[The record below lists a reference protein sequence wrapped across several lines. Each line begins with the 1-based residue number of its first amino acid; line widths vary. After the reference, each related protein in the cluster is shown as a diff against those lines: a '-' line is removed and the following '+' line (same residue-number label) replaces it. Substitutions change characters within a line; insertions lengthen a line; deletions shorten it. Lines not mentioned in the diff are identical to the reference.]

1 MDCLPVLEQLTL
13 RLVSSAKIFGRVFPS
28 YKSAMLCFSIGPSL
42 KMTETAMS
50 WVPPHLL
57 QRARILYLV
66 SEFLVVG
73 GSASFM
79 SSFSCMMAHI
89 VRCFHDPVKDEKEA
103 ILTIRPTV
111 FTLTWQ
117 TTV

>member
-1 MDCLPVLEQLTL
+1 
-13 RLVSSAKIFGRVFPS
+13 
-28 YKSAMLCFSIGPSL
+28 
-42 KMTETAMS
+42 MS
-50 WVPPHLL
+50 CVPPHLL

-73 GSASFM
+73 SSASFM

-117 TTV
+117 TMSVLLRKSGGAS

>member
-1 MDCLPVLEQLTL
+1 MDCFPVLEQLTL

-28 YKSAMLCFSIGPSL
+28 YRSAMLCFSIGPSL
-42 KMTETAMS
+42 KIMETAMS

-89 VRCFHDPVKDEKEA
+89 VRCFHDPVKDEGGN
-103 ILTIRPTV
+103 PN
-111 FTLTWQ
+111 
-117 TTV
+117 